1 MPLTDA
7 KLRFAKPTE
16 KPYKLYDSGGL
27 FVLIRPG
34 GGKLWRF
41 RFTFLGKEKLLA
53 LGDYPRISLVDARK
67 RRDAALGLIDEGIDP
82 TADRRERKKAEGAAE
97 SLTFEIVA
105 REWHVNRLHEWTAKY
120 AVQII
125 KRLEEDIFPK
135 IGTRPIAMVEP
146 KEMLAALRAVEARG
160 VLETTRRLK
169 QYASAIFRYA
179 IAAGYCTAD
188 PAGPLKGA
196 LKPPPRPIHHK
207 ALKKAEVADFLT
219 RLAAYDGEA
228 ETRIAIHLALMTVVR
243 TTELRAA
250 RWLEFEHLD
259 DPEKALWRIPAERM
273 KMSEPHLVP
282 LSRQVIAAL
291 ESLRALTGWSQFL
304 FPSQGRDGVMSNNT
318 MLFALYRMGFRGR
331 TTTHGFRRLFS
342 TEANEHGFNE
352 DWIERQL
359 AHDERD
365 RIRGAYNAAQY
376 LPKRRQML
384 QWWAD
389 YLDELKGTIGGPGID
404 NRPSP
409 S

>member
-1 MPLTDA
+1 M
-7 KLRFAKPTE
+7 
-16 KPYKLYDSGGL
+16 
-27 FVLIRPG
+27 
-34 GGKLWRF
+34 
-41 RFTFLGKEKLLA
+41 
-53 LGDYPRISLVDARK
+53 GDYPRVSLVDARK

-82 TADRRERKKAEGAAE
+82 TVDRRERKKAEAAAT
-97 SLTFEIVA
+97 SQTFEVVA
-105 REWHVNRLHEWTAKY
+105 REWHANRLHEWTAKY

-135 IGTRPIAMVEP
+135 IGAKPIAVIEP

-169 QYASAIFRYA
+169 QYSSAIFRYA

-207 ALKKAEVADFLT
+207 ALKKNEVADFLT
-219 RLAAYDGEA
+219 RLAAYDGET

-250 RWLEFEHLD
+250 LWAEFEHLD
-259 DPEKALWRIPAERM
+259 DPEKALWRVPAERM

-282 LSRQVIAAL
+282 LSRQVIAEL
-291 ESLRALTGWSQFL
+291 NNLRALTGRSQFL
-304 FPSQGRDGVMSNNT
+304 FPSHGRDGVMSNNT